1 MEEVYV
7 EEFMSPGCVGC
18 PAVKDMLEELSH
30 EFRNQIIVEEV
41 DITVE
46 ATRASHYGIMSV
58 PAVAVNG
65 ILKFMGVPDKEEL
78 KQAILEELERCKQD
92 ETA

>member
-18 PAVKDMLEELSH
+18 PAVKKMLEELSS
-30 EFRNQIIVEEV
+30 EFGDKLIVEEV
-41 DITVE
+41 DITVDT
-46 ATRASHYGIMSV
+46 ARAAQYGIMSV

-65 ILKFMGVPDKEEL
+65 ILKFMGVPGREEL
-78 KQAILEELERCKQD
+78 RKAILEELER
-92 ETA
+92 

>member
-18 PAVKDMLEELSH
+18 PVVKEMLEELSG
-30 EFRNQIIVEEV
+30 EFGDQLIVEEV

-46 ATRASHYGIMSV
+46 TTRAFHYGIMSV

-78 KQAILEELERCKQD
+78 KKAILQELER
-92 ETA
+92 

>member
-18 PAVKDMLEELSH
+18 PAVKEMLEELSG
-30 EFRNQIIVEEV
+30 EFGDKLIVEEV

-46 ATRASHYGIMSV
+46 TARASQYGILSV

-65 ILKFMGVPDKEEL
+65 ILKFMGVPGKEEL
-78 KQAILEELERCKQD
+78 KKAILEELDR
-92 ETA
+92 

>member
-18 PAVKDMLEELSH
+18 PAVKEMLKELSI
-30 EFRNQIIVEEV
+30 ELEGKLTVEEV

-46 ATRASHYGIMSV
+46 TTRATQYGIMSV
-58 PAVAVNG
+58 PAVAING
-65 ILKFMGVPDKEEL
+65 ILKFVGVPSKEEL
-78 KQAILEELERCKQD
+78 KKAILEEIEG
-92 ETA
+92 

>member
-18 PAVKDMLEELSH
+18 PAVKEMLEELSD
-30 EFRNQIIVEEV
+30 EFGEKLIVEEV
-41 DITVE
+41 DITVDT
-46 ATRASHYGIMSV
+46 ARAAQYGIMSV

-65 ILKFMGVPDKEEL
+65 ILKFMGVPGKEEL
-78 KQAILEELERCKQD
+78 KKAILEELE
-92 ETA
+92 E

>member
-18 PAVKDMLEELSH
+18 PAVKQMLEELSQ
-30 EFRNQIIVEEV
+30 EFGDKLIVEEV
-41 DITVE
+41 DITVDTSRV
-46 ATRASHYGIMSV
+46 AQYGIMSV

-65 ILKFMGVPDKEEL
+65 ILKFIGVPGKEEL
-78 KQAILEELERCKQD
+78 KNAIIEELEG
-92 ETA
+92 

>member
-18 PAVKDMLEELSH
+18 PAVKQMLEELSQ
-30 EFRNQIIVEEV
+30 EFGDTLIVEEV
-41 DITVE
+41 DITVDT
-46 ATRASHYGIMSV
+46 TRAAQYGIMSV

-65 ILKFMGVPDKEEL
+65 ILKFMGVPVKEEL
-78 KQAILEELERCKQD
+78 KRAILEELEG
-92 ETA
+92 